1 MKQGDEDD
9 HRITQILHHLKSD
22 VRHDMA
28 LLARP
33 FIIEFDGMP
42 SCGKTTVIK
51 ELNKY
56 FRHNGLR
63 VCAPQEGAEAVCH
76 IPRTTPEYNIRIAL
90 YTISMI
96 MDLSW
101 NHTYDLILLDRGI
114 FDFLCWTDYMYDKNM
129 ITDEQA
135 KTLTQFYLLP
145 SFTEKR
151 DCAVVMICDPKIAL
165 EREKNLELS
174 KKSGFT
180 TIESLH
186 EFYNRSFGLF
196 IDRAPIYS
204 SLQLLDTTTL
214 TRQKM
219 TQCAKDIVLDRLSH
233 KIKTA

>member
-101 NHTYDLILLDRGI
+101 NHTYDLMLLDRGI

-129 ITDEQA
+129 ITVEQA
-135 KTLTQFYLLP
+135 ETLKQFYLLP
-145 SFTEKR
+145 SFTEKI
-151 DCAVVMICDPKIAL
+151 DCAVVMICDPKTAL

-174 KKSGFT
+174 EKSGFT

-186 EFYNRSFGLF
+186 EFHHRSCKLF
-196 IDRAPIYS
+196 ITHAPMYPQ
-204 SLQLLDTTTL
+204 LELLDTSGL
-214 TRQKM
+214 TPQKM
-219 TQCAKDIVLDRLSH
+219 IQYAKNIVLDQLFK